1 MRKRQKEV
9 STARSRKTRKKSD
22 AEKIFTEPTR
32 WAPRVGRFG
41 DSAFATQCA
50 SESRSGA
57 VGRGG
62 RASNPGPGTAR
73 ERPCRLGGVSG
84 DAPPRGRA
92 PRGLERAALRGY
104 RRASNA
110 KPFLIAP
117 AEEHETPTRWHL
129 RKTENEQ
136 TFANAARKHR
146 RPSATR
152 SARRRADERG
162 FVRGTAWT
170 PSRKGSLDVL
180 PRNRVEIRDA
190 PARHRVLRRTTDT
203 GFPRCRARRSW

>member
-1 MRKRQKEV
+1 ME
-9 STARSRKTRKKSD
+9 KS
-22 AEKIFTEPTR
+22 IRP
-32 WAPRVGRFG
+32 
-41 DSAFATQCA
+41 AFATQCA

-57 VGRGG
+57 VGRAA

-73 ERPCRLGGVSG
+73 ERPCRIGGVSG

-117 AEEHETPTRWHL
+117 AQDTKRQRVGTCEKP
-129 RKTENEQ
+129 KTSD
-136 TFANAARKHR
+136 TANAARKHR

-162 FVRGTAWT
+162 FVRRTAWT
-170 PSRKGSLDVL
+170 SSREGSLDVL
-180 PRNRVEIRDA
+180 TRNRVEIRDA